1 VEELKLEDE
10 KGELLC
16 NHVNPLSNLI
26 FRININLR
34 RVRIFMRKELT
45 EILSIV
51 VSEEMALPPGFAHF
65 HSAKELKE
73 FYLEYYS
80 FARKC
85 KSSEPFNKQANNSSG
100 FLQNPAEA
108 AKKAKKAED
117 DEYHEEEGEEE
128 DESEGD
134 EESLDGCKSNRDHVD
149 SGDKK
154 AKKPNSLIKKLYPPK
169 KPAPGNLSP
178 KESKYPTR
186 NKTRAQD
193 CQESDNNE
201 SKRNALSKKIKEKE
215 AQKKPTLPLGGLVNP
230 MNPMLPMPFQVIP
243 QGGQAPMMGVFP
255 MMQNLPIANPQ
266 K

>member
-1 VEELKLEDE
+1 
-10 KGELLC
+10 
-16 NHVNPLSNLI
+16 
-26 FRININLR
+26 
-34 RVRIFMRKELT
+34 MRKEFT

-51 VSEEMALPPGFAHF
+51 VSEDMAPPQGFAHF
-65 HSAKELKE
+65 HGARELKE

-80 FARKC
+80 YARKC
-85 KSSEPFNKQANNSSG
+85 KSSEPFNKQPNNSSA
-100 FLQNPAEA
+100 FLQNPAEP

-117 DEYHEEEGEEE
+117 DEYHEEEGDEE

-134 EESLDGCKSNRDHVD
+134 EESLDGCISHRDHVD

-169 KPAPGNLSP
+169 KPAVGNVSP

-215 AQKKPTLPLGGLVNP
+215 AQKKPNMPTIGGMVNP
-230 MNPMLPMPFQVIP
+230 LNPMMPMPFQVIP

-255 MMQNLPIANPQ
+255 MMQNVQMQNAP

>member
-1 VEELKLEDE
+1 LEGD

-16 NHVNPLSNLI
+16 NYVNPLSNLI

-34 RVRIFMRKELT
+34 RVRIFMRKEFT

-51 VSEEMALPPGFAHF
+51 VSEDMAPPPGFAHF
-65 HSAKELKE
+65 HGARELKE

-80 FARKC
+80 YARKC
-85 KSSEPFNKQANNSSG
+85 KSSEPFNKQPNNSSA
-100 FLQNPAEA
+100 FLQNPTEP
-108 AKKAKKAED
+108 AKKAKKPED
-117 DEYHEEEGEEE
+117 DEYHEEEGDEE

-134 EESLDGCKSNRDHVD
+134 EESLDGCMSHKDHVD

-169 KPAPGNLSP
+169 KPAAGNVSP

-201 SKRNALSKKIKEKE
+201 SKRNALSKKIKEK
-215 AQKKPTLPLGGLVNP
+215 
-230 MNPMLPMPFQVIP
+230 
-243 QGGQAPMMGVFP
+243 
-255 MMQNLPIANPQ
+255 
-266 K
+266 